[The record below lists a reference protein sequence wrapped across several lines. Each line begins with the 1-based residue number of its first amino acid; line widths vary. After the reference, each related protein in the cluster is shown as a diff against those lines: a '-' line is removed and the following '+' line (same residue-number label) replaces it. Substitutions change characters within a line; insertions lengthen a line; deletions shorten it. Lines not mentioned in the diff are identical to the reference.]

1 MQTSEEQDAL
11 RQELQADGYSYIGF
25 ARQLLEEVR
34 GLPSDASKEVAT
46 KVAALFE
53 DTHQLKDKANAA
65 GLLDISN
72 LAFQLEG
79 EIKRVQESSEFLS
92 SEVQD
97 MLLSY
102 VDSIETF
109 LNYYFRNTANA
120 ATIDQLMKAEE
131 GFQLTPQIQ
140 ELYLVETREHLND
153 ISTILLNIDTRKVD
167 ATKGLE
173 EVFRLVHSIK
183 GDSNALGFEEVADKS
198 HALEGFLSNR
208 QNAGKLESTQIE
220 LLFAKIEE
228 LSRLVDRVEAG
239 KGRRKKNQ
247 KPEEGDAMANPSDLP
262 QATSEF
268 AETDQDEADED
279 TGDAQ
284 EGLIS
289 LNNVEAYAFS
299 AEVRNLYLTEA
310 KASFSRLA
318 DLLSSLETGANSE
331 KASLLQQSLITVQT
345 LAAKSVALGVSPIVL
360 ALSAAEKSLNKA
372 LKNPEKTSSRFLQRL
387 RSQYDQLTHLLETFA
402 TESLVSIET
411 PSVEVNMQEP
421 DMDKSAASEVSA
433 QEESSSETETSLPE
447 TAPLAFPPH
456 EEQEPP
462 ADLEIPEEVRDIYL
476 EESQEIMDTISQTL
490 LELEQEKAEVGEALQ
505 DIYRAVHTLKGNS
518 NALGVSWVGDAAAE
532 MEPLL
537 RELRDHPDIFNPSK
551 MEHIFWHLEKV
562 RMRVRK
568 LTHPVKTDEDLSV
581 LGWEAYQPEEGAEI
595 PEEVRD
601 IYLMESQELIETV
614 SQTMLDLEQEKL
626 DLIEAIEEIYRAVHT
641 LKGNSNALGV
651 TWIGQ
656 AAHDME
662 TFMSELR
669 ENPDIFDATKME
681 RLFRYLET
689 VRVLVDQVTKQ
700 AKASAE
706 EELKRTTLDT
716 PAAIRRTLDTSPTR
730 ITLNKTP
737 QQVVAA
743 VQREKS
749 LFDEFEQKISSG
761 SGSRKVDL
769 KTTQETK
776 KEKVAQSATPAS
788 QDDTIRVAVNKV
800 DKIINLSDELLINKI
815 AYEQRLA
822 DIRMMLS
829 VVESSRQE
837 MKRREEHFRPE
848 DAHEVFSR
856 LQDVFSDLEDQIN
869 GVVKTFKNNNGSFAL
884 LVEEIQYNSRTT
896 RMLPASNL
904 VNPLRL
910 VVRNTSS
917 KLGKK
922 VRLQVIGEEIE
933 LDRLLIEKLKDPL
946 AHILRNAL
954 DHGIESATERTQAG
968 KDAEAVISVAISLSG
983 NNIVFQIHDDG
994 RGIDFY
1000 KVRDKAIRLGLVT
1013 LEQSATLSD
1022 HDLSQLMFT
1031 PGFSTADQ
1039 VTDISGRGVGL
1050 DVVKNTIE
1058 GLNGSVVVVSE
1069 PQRGTI
1075 FTLSLP
1081 VTLTTFDAFLVEIA
1095 EQTFALPRSAV
1106 LSTLT
1111 VKPGDLADNGV
1122 SKAIY
1127 FDGSPIKLVSLKN
1140 MLRLPGR
1147 ERDDEEF
1154 SALIVES
1161 NRLRFALVVDQ
1172 VLESQQ
1178 MVMKNLGSQLLKVPY
1193 ISGATLM
1200 GSGEP
1205 VVILNIA
1212 EIINQL
1218 SSVRVERMSLMVDA
1232 AEEEGRSSKKGR
1244 KTRVLVVDDSVTT
1257 RTLEKNI
1264 LEAAGFEVFIGKNGL
1279 EGKQQVLN
1287 LMPELDLVI
1296 TDVEMPKMNGYQ
1308 FASWLKKESEYRN
1321 TPLIMVTS
1329 LASDEFKAKGFESG
1343 IDAYIVKGEFN
1354 QKVLLDTI
1362 SRLLQDAA

>member
-11 RQELQADGYSYIGF
+11 RQALQEEGYIYIGE

-34 GLPSDASKEVAT
+34 GTSPDTSTEVAT
-46 KVAALFE
+46 QLAALFE
-53 DTHQLKDKANAA
+53 QTHQLKEKSNAA

-79 EIKRVQESSEFLS
+79 EIKRVQESSEPLS
-92 SEVQD
+92 LEIQD
-97 MLLSY
+97 MLLSFI
-102 VDSIETF
+102 DSIETF
-109 LNYYFRNTANA
+109 LNYYFRNTTNS
-120 ATIDQLMKAEE
+120 ATIDQLLKAEE
-131 GFQLTPQIQ
+131 GFQMTSQIK

-153 ISTILLNIDTRKVD
+153 ISTILLNIDGRKVD
-167 ATKGLE
+167 VNKGVE

-183 GDSNALGFEEVADKS
+183 GDSNALGFFEVAEKS
-198 HALEGFLSNR
+198 HALETFLSNL
-208 QNAGKLESTQIE
+208 QSVGKLENTQLE

-228 LSRLVDRVEAG
+228 LSRLVNRVEAG
-239 KGRRKKNQ
+239 KGQKKQ
-247 KPEEGDAMANPSDLP
+247 VQQTAESDP
-262 QATSEF
+262 
-268 AETDQDEADED
+268 ETDESEEEQPESQN
-279 TGDAQ
+279 G
-284 EGLIS
+284 IS
-289 LNNVEAYAFS
+289 QLENVEVYSFS
-299 AEVRNLYLTEA
+299 PEVRSLFITESQA
-310 KASFSRLA
+310 
-318 DLLSSLETGANSE
+318 SLEQIKMGLVQFESGENKTNQLENTLDALKKLSD
-331 KASLLQQSLITVQT
+331 KSLALGISPVT
-345 LAAKSVALGVSPIVL
+345 LAANS
-360 ALSAAEKSLNKA
+360 LSKTLNKV
-372 LKNPEKTSSRFLQRL
+372 LKNPEKVAARTLQKIK
-387 RSQYDQLTHLLETFA
+387 SQSEQLESLLKTFA
-402 TESLVSIET
+402 EETVIAQVST
-411 PSVEVNMQEP
+411 P
-421 DMDKSAASEVSA
+421 A
-433 QEESSSETETSLPE
+433 EEIKPI
-447 TAPLAFPPH
+447 FPPH
-456 EEQEPP
+456 EDQLPP
-462 ADLEIPEEVRDIYL
+462 ADLEIPEEVREIYL
-476 EESQEIMDTISQTL
+476 LESQEIMDTVSQAL
-490 LELEQEKAEVGEALQ
+490 LEIEQEKTDVAEALQ
-505 DIYRAVHTLKGNS
+505 DIYRAIHTLKGNS
-518 NALGVSWVGDAAAE
+518 NALGVDWVGDATAE
-532 MEPLL
+532 MEPFL
-537 RELRDHPDIFNPSK
+537 RELRDNPDIFNPSK
-551 MEHIFWHLEKV
+551 MEQIFWHLEKV
-562 RMRVRK
+562 RMRVRRLLPK
-568 LTHPVKTDEDLSV
+568 PDGLDTEAEHTVR
-581 LGWEAYQPEEGAEI
+581 GWDAYVPDTGTEI

-601 IYLMESQELIETV
+601 IYLTESQELIETV
-614 SQTMLDLEQEKL
+614 SQTLLDLEQEKME
-626 DLIEAIEEIYRAVHT
+626 LIEAIEEIYRAVHT

-651 TWIGQ
+651 SWIGE

-669 ENPDIFDATKME
+669 DNPAVFNAVKME
-681 RLFRYLET
+681 QLFRYLET
-689 VRVLVDQVTKQ
+689 VRTLVDQL
-700 AKASAE
+700 AKKSKSDE
-706 EELKRTTLDT
+706 EALKRTTLEKKEGD
-716 PAAIRRTLDTSPTR
+716 IRRTLETRPTR

-737 QQVVAA
+737 QQLVEA
-743 VQREKS
+743 VKRDKS
-749 LFDEFEQKISSG
+749 LFDEFEQKISS

-776 KEKVAQSATPAS
+776 KEKQVQQSSAPAT
-788 QDDTIRVAVNKV
+788 QDETIRVAITKV

-822 DIRMMLS
+822 DIRQMQQ

-848 DAHEVFSR
+848 EAHELFSR
-856 LQDVFSDLEDQIN
+856 VQELFSQLESQVN
-869 GVVKTFKNNNGSFAL
+869 GVVKTLKNNNGSFSL

-910 VVRNTSS
+910 VVRNTSA
-917 KLGKK
+917 KLGKR
-922 VRLQVIGEEIE
+922 VRLQVVGEEIE

-946 AHILRNAL
+946 AHILRNSL
-954 DHGIESATERTQAG
+954 DHGIESSTERTQAQ
-968 KDAEAVISVAISLSG
+968 KDPEAVISIAISLSG

-1000 KVRDKAIRLGLVT
+1000 KVRDKAVRLGLVT
-1013 LEQSATLSD
+1013 LEQAAALSD
-1022 HDLSQLMFT
+1022 HELSQLLFT

-1058 GLNGSVVVVSE
+1058 SLNGSVIVVSE
-1069 PQRGTI
+1069 LQRGTI

-1095 EQTFALPRSAV
+1095 DQTFALPRSSV
-1106 LSTLT
+1106 LSTVT

-1122 SKAIY
+1122 SKAIF
-1127 FDGSPIKLVSLKN
+1127 FDGAPIKLVSLKN
-1140 MLRLPGR
+1140 LLRLSGR
-1147 ERDDEEF
+1147 ELEDDKEF

-1178 MVMKNLGSQLLKVPY
+1178 MVMKNLGSQLQKVPY
-1193 ISGATLM
+1193 ISGATLL

-1205 VVILNIA
+1205 VVILNIS
-1212 EIINQL
+1212 EIVSQL
-1218 SSVRVERMSLMVDA
+1218 SSTRVERMSLMVETDSQDSGKA
-1232 AEEEGRSSKKGR
+1232 ARKDR

-1308 FASWLKKESEYRN
+1308 FASWLKKESDYRGM
-1321 TPLIMVTS
+1321 PLIMVTS

-1354 QKVLLDTI
+1354 QKVLLETI
-1362 SRLLQDAA
+1362 SRLLQNAA